1 MLFVTLTILIQL
13 FYFISTTTNFF
24 SSTLYFPY
32 GYAIHIIYYLAFL
45 VVTFL
50 FVGKFDFTLVGLK
63 RTASWQKFLLVGIL
77 LAVLGTVLKFVFVQG
92 TFGQSF
98 YSAPYYVIVPAFLF
112 LGTLIALA
120 EESAFRGYVF
130 KNFSEKLP
138 LVIAILFASFLFGIY
153 HLNFRDLNFYTAPF
167 WTLYVVQALTGGL
180 IMILLFYR
188 TGYNL
193 IAPVGY
199 HATNIIIGQV
209 ILWTPSVNADLI
221 LAIEIAI
228 NLALVIIL
236 KFIPVSIF
244 DNKTKIQKN
253 GFPDLVAKNSS
264 INLFR

>member
-1 MLFVTLTILIQL
+1 MSRKILKSFLLFLSLTILIQI
-13 FYFISTTTNFF
+13 FYLAQQKTNFF

-32 GYAIHIIYYLAFL
+32 GYAIHIIYYLAFMT
-45 VVTFL
+45 VTFL

-63 RTASWQKFLLVGIL
+63 RIDSWKKLLLMGIFLAIL
-77 LAVLGTVLKFVFVQG
+77 GAVLKLAFVKG

-138 LVIAILFASFLFGIY
+138 LMIAILVASFLFGIY
-153 HLNFRDLNFYTAPF
+153 HINYPDLNFSTLPF
-167 WTLYVVQALTGGL
+167 WTLYAGQALTGGV

-188 TGYNL
+188 TGNNL
-193 IAPVGY
+193 IAPIGY

-209 ILWTPSVNADLI
+209 ILWTPLVNSNLV
-221 LAIEIAI
+221 LVIEIPI
-228 NLALVIIL
+228 NLALVAIL
-236 KFIPVSIF
+236 KFIPISVF
-244 DNKTKIQKN
+244 GNKTQIQKN
-253 GFPDLVAKNSS
+253 TVTDVVS
-264 INLFR
+264 